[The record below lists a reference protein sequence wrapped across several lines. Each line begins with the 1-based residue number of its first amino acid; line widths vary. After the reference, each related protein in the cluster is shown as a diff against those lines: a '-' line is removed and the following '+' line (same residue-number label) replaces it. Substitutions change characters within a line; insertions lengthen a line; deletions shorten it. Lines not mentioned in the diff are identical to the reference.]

1 MMKKATKYFS
11 IFVALCVLQNTT
23 SYSLHNN
30 KQPNQND
37 RLHTAKV
44 DRRTS
49 ILAVGSFLSSSVVTF
64 STTYAALASDSG
76 PSEQVSLSQK
86 YAYENRNRNKNKDA
100 LIRDD
105 VWYFSGQQPPRS
117 IDVTNLPP
125 GPKWN
130 AWGTCSTD
138 SSTGNS
144 CTYVSLKQKIPAYS
158 NYAFT
163 ISLGSKEYSELGSK
177 LQSLSSSNANIS
189 DSQIVELLQYLQTSE
204 NKSTPS
210 PAIDAQLKM
219 VLFATAVLTSP
230 NYTGPPFELLI
241 ARFYINELN
250 FSTKEIINA
259 IQSKDLERA
268 VGAWEFGKDSWNSY
282 FTIVNKAIL
291 PKVGDKF
298 LLIR

>member
-1 MMKKATKYFS
+1 MKKATKYLS
-11 IFVALCVLQNTT
+11 ILAALCVLQNTS
-23 SYSLHNN
+23 SYSLQNN
-30 KQPNQND
+30 KQRNRND
-37 RLHTAKV
+37 TLQTAKV

-49 ILAVGSFLSSSVVTF
+49 IAALTSFLSSSLVTF
-64 STTYAALASDSG
+64 STPYTALASDSG
-76 PSEQVSLSQK
+76 SSDEQK

-100 LIRDD
+100 LVRDD

-177 LQSLSSSNANIS
+177 LRSLSSSNADIS
-189 DSQIVELLQYLQTSE
+189 DSQILEVLQYLRTSE

-250 FSTKEIINA
+250 FATKEIASA
-259 IQSKDLERA
+259 IKSKDLERA

-298 LLIR
+298 ILIR